1 MARDTDNIG
10 PTLFVIAILTLIVTL
25 STTTLR
31 LIVRHARRALGNDD
45 YCIAAATIPTIGRI
59 TCQFISLRHGNG
71 KHRWTLSKADYQQVN
86 MMTMLT
92 QLFLFPILCLL
103 KVSVC
108 LLVLRIKSTKKLRWG
123 LWGLITLLVV
133 TTLLPVIVLFA
144 ECRPMSAYWTG
155 PATKCWDAKVR
166 IYSIYVQTG
175 MLLSTAFAVVRTA
188 SLGLVTTDTSWTYG
202 WAAIWGDLELGFGIL
217 GAVSPPPSVVPQH
230 CRITSQML
238 SARSCPPICKF
249 SCYWVPQATIP
260 ANLATCRTR
269 TDFSFLQNL
278 ALSRT
283 YWEYLSKSIFNLT
296 HHSSSHSRSNPSAHR
311 HPPPHA
317 AYTADGL
324 YIPHSQGHTNKSS
337 SAYSSYGLE
346 TFDGG
351 KSAGHRSKIAGGM
364 GKSLGSKVRSQGS
377 LSGESDEMPLRE
389 QGRGVGYG
397 GGGIKREVEFRVED
411 ETDLGSREREREER
425 TGYAV

>member
-1 MARDTDNIG
+1 MAKDTDNVG

-45 YCIAAATIPTIGRI
+45 YCITAATILTVGRI

-71 KHRWTLSKADYQQVN
+71 KHRWTLSTHDYQYVD

-166 IYSIYVQTG
+166 IYSIYVQTAVSVLADVICT
-175 MLLSTAFAVVRTA
+175 LLPVAVVWDLSLSMKNKIAVCGLMGLGVISTAFAVVKTA

-217 GAVSPPPSVVPQH
+217 GA
-230 CRITSQML
+230 
-238 SARSCPPICKF
+238 
-249 SCYWVPQATIP
+249 
-260 ANLATCRTR
+260 
-269 TDFSFLQNL
+269 NL

-283 YWEYLSKSIFNLT
+283 YWDYLSKSLFNLT

-324 YIPHSQGHTNKSS
+324 YIPHSQGHTKKSS

-377 LSGESDEMPLRE
+377 LSGESDEMPLKE

-411 ETDLGSREREREER
+411 ETDLGSREREKEDR

>member
-1 MARDTDNIG
+1 MASGTDNIG
-10 PTLFVIAILTLIVTL
+10 PTLFAITILTLIVTL

-31 LIVRHARRALGNDD
+31 LTVRHARRALGNDD
-45 YCIAAATIPTIGRI
+45 YCIAAATFLVIGRI
-59 TCQFISLRHGNG
+59 TCQFLSLRHGNG
-71 KHRWTLSKADYQQVN
+71 KHRWTLSKHDYQYVN

-108 LLVLRIKSTKKLRWG
+108 LLVLRIKSTKKLKWG
-123 LWGLITLLVV
+123 LWALITMLVV

-166 IYSIYVQTG
+166 IYSIYVQTAVSVLADVICT
-175 MLLSTAFAVVRTA
+175 LLPIAVVWDLSLSMKNKIAVCGLMSLGVISTAFAVVKTA

-217 GAVSPPPSVVPQH
+217 GA
-230 CRITSQML
+230 
-238 SARSCPPICKF
+238 
-249 SCYWVPQATIP
+249 
-260 ANLATCRTR
+260 
-269 TDFSFLQNL
+269 NL

-283 YWEYLSKSIFNLT
+283 YWDYLSKSLFNLT
-296 HHSSSHSRSNPSAHR
+296 HHSRSRSQPSHNSDPR
-311 HPPPHA
+311 HPSHPHHA
-317 AYTADGL
+317 AYTPDGL

-351 KSAGHRSKIAGGM
+351 KSSGHRSKIAGGM

-377 LSGESDEMPLRE
+377 LSGDSDEVPLRD
-389 QGRGVGYG
+389 QGRGGVY
-397 GGGIKREVEFRVED
+397 GGIKREVEFRVED